1 LGIYGEAMLKF
12 IGRFLKV
19 MAIAILVAVVG
30 ILAFIYLDDDYNA
43 YVVRSDSMQPTINS
57 GDMVFIGHANRPLA
71 GDIAPGKIITF
82 QRHGEVVTHRVESVV
97 GDNIYTRGD
106 ALEET
111 DPWVV
116 SRFFDV
122 EGCYIFH
129 IPYVGLISNFLKT
142 KMGWFVCVILPAA
155 CLLGFIVRDI
165 VREAKQCFSYR
176 L

>member
-1 LGIYGEAMLKF
+1 MLKF
-12 IGRFLKV
+12 IGKFLKA
-19 MAIAILVAVVG
+19 MAVVILVALVSV
-30 ILAFIYLDDDYNA
+30 LAFVYLDDDYSA
-43 YVVRSDSMQPTINS
+43 YIVKSDSMQPTINS
-57 GDMVFIGHANRPLA
+57 GDMVFIGRSNQPFT

-82 QRHGEVVTHRVESVV
+82 QRHGEMVTHRIESIA
-97 GDNIYTRGD
+97 GDTIYTRGD
-106 ALEET
+106 ALEDT

-116 SRFFDV
+116 SRFYDI

-142 KMGWFVCVILPAA
+142 RIGWFVCVILPAT

-165 VREAKQCFSYR
+165 VREARQCFSYR

>member
-1 LGIYGEAMLKF
+1 MLKF
-12 IGRFLKV
+12 ISKFFYV

-30 ILAFIYLDDDYNA
+30 ILAFFYLDDDYSA
-43 YVVRSDSMQPTINS
+43 YVVKSDSMQPTINS
-57 GDMVFIGHANRPLA
+57 GDMVFIGRSNQLFV

-82 QRHGEVVTHRVESVV
+82 ERHGEMVTHRVKSIV
-97 GDNIYTRGD
+97 GDTIYTRGD
-106 ALEET
+106 ALEDT

-122 EGCYIFH
+122 KGCYIFR

-142 KMGWFVCVILPAA
+142 KIGWFVCIILPAI
-155 CLLGFIVRDI
+155 CLLGFIISDI
-165 VREAKQCFSYR
+165 VKEAKQCFLYR